1 MGNKHLGFCFA
12 AALMLFLFQGALKT
26 RGAYLFAPKVGT
38 FLDSKSPWTFLL
50 LLLGNEK
57 KQKEKG
63 KRREGGGGEQRRRK
77 RGRKSRRETSGVR
90 GEKDK
95 EEEEEEEGWRERRFP
110 FW

>member
-50 LLLGNEK
+50 LLGNEK

-77 RGRKSRRETSGVR
+77 RGRKSRREISGER